1 MCMKRIILLVAV
13 SVYVILSAE
22 VSAQKI
28 SQRHIPLLTDSL
40 DVYKIP
46 AISIG
51 NGGEN
56 CTWNF
61 SDLDVSTALQISED
75 YFSPAPNLGNVGLHR
90 ENANYYYT
98 VEQDTLRLTGF
109 ETSDKH
115 IRYSSSIPMM
125 AYPFAYGDSLVYSLT
140 GEGQYCHIFP
150 FPLKGKCVVRAEGKG
165 QLTLPDMTID
175 SVLRL
180 HTFISYTDTLQPFSI
195 MQEERYQW
203 YSLYCRY
210 PILENIVS
218 RAIKGND
225 TISVS
230 SAYYYPQEQENMPVH
245 RQIKE
250 EDIPGADSLITQVAY
265 LPNPVQTDLQIQYTL
280 IRQAQVYISLHYN
293 GGTTVYQTPLLQE
306 EEGMHSATIH
316 MAGLPLGAYVVY
328 IHADDTIVSGNVIK
342 L

>member
-1 MCMKRIILLVAV
+1 MKRIILLVAV
-13 SVYVILSAE
+13 SVYVILSAD
-22 VSAQKI
+22 VRAQKI

-40 DVYKIP
+40 DVYKLP

-51 NGGEN
+51 NGGGN
-56 CTWNF
+56 CIWDF
-61 SDLDVSTALQISED
+61 SELDVSTAPQISED
-75 YFSPAPNLGNVGLHR
+75 YFSPTANLGSIGLHR
-90 ENANYYYT
+90 ENANHYF
-98 VEQDTLRLTGF
+98 VIEQDTLRLMGY

-115 IRYSSSIPMM
+115 IRYLSSIPMM
-125 AYPFAYGDSLVYSLT
+125 AYPFAYGDSLVYSFT
-140 GEGQYCHIFP
+140 GEGQYCHILS

-165 QLTLPDMTID
+165 QLILPDMTID

-230 SAYYYPQEQENMPVH
+230 YAYYYPQEQENMPVH

-265 LPNPVQTDLQIQYTL
+265 LPNPVQTDLQIHYTL
-280 IRQAQVYISLHYN
+280 IRPAQVYISLHYN
-293 GGTTVYQTPLLQE
+293 GGATVYQTPIQLE

-316 MAGLPLGAYVVY
+316 MAGLPLGTYVVY